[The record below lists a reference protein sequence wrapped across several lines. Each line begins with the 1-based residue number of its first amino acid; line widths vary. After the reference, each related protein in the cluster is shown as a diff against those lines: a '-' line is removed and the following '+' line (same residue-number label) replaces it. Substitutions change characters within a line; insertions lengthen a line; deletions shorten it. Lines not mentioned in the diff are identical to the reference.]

1 MNQLRLSLSREVPRH
16 SYSRRR
22 VQLRRKLKK
31 ANKNLLLNKQMTSKK
46 DIMRRNIKLEEV
58 LESTPEEVEAVL
70 SFNTK
75 LKVVHSNK

>member
-1 MNQLRLSLSREVPRH
+1 MNQLRLSLSREVQKH

-46 DIMRRNIKLEEV
+46 DIIRRDIKQEEV
-58 LESTPEEVEAVL
+58 QESTPEEVEAVL
-70 SFNTK
+70 NFNIK
-75 LKVVHSNK
+75 LKVEHSNK

>member
-1 MNQLRLSLSREVPRH
+1 MNQSKLSLSKEAPRP

-22 VQLRRKLKK
+22 VQQRRKLKK
-31 ANKNLLLNKQMTSKK
+31 INKSLSLIKQTTSKK
-46 DIMRRNIKLEEV
+46 DIMRRNIKLEVE

-75 LKVVHSNK
+75 

>member
-1 MNQLRLSLSREVPRH
+1 MNQSKPSLSKEAPRP

-31 ANKNLLLNKQMTSKK
+31 TNKNLSLNKQTTSKK
-46 DIMRRNIKLEEV
+46 DIMRRNIKLEVV

-75 LKVVHSNK
+75 

>member
-1 MNQLRLSLSREVPRH
+1 MNQLRLSLSREVPKH

-31 ANKNLLLNKQMTSKK
+31 ANKNHSINKQMISKK

-58 LESTPEEVEAVL
+58 QESTPEEVEAVL

-75 LKVVHSNK
+75 SRVEHSNK